1 MPKLF
6 NFYMA
11 RINFPF
17 LRKIAKTKGER
28 NMKLT
33 KAEYQQMLQKRA
45 PRSPLGRDVLWAG
58 AVGGLICVFGQA
70 VVNFYKGQGLDTDGA
85 AAATSITMIFL
96 GGLFT
101 ALHLYDKLAK
111 KAGAGTIV
119 PITGFANAVIAPA
132 IEFKTEGLILGTA
145 AKMFA
150 VAGPVIV
157 YGVTASVLYGLVYW
171 LNLRFF

>member
-1 MPKLF
+1 
-6 NFYMA
+6 
-11 RINFPF
+11 
-17 LRKIAKTKGER
+17 
-28 NMKLT
+28 MKLT
-33 KAEYQQMLQKRA
+33 KAEYQKMLEKRA
-45 PRSPLGRDVLWAG
+45 PKSPIGRDVVWA
-58 AVGGLICVFGQA
+58 AVVGGAICVVGQA

-85 AAATSITMIFL
+85 AAATSLTMIFL

-111 KAGAGTIV
+111 RAGAGTIV

-132 IEFKTEGLILGTA
+132 IEFKTEGFILGTA

-157 YGVTASVLYGLVYW
+157 YGVTASVIYGLVLY
-171 LNLRFF
+171 FFG

>member
-1 MPKLF
+1 
-6 NFYMA
+6 
-11 RINFPF
+11 
-17 LRKIAKTKGER
+17 
-28 NMKLT
+28 MKLT
-33 KAEYQQMLQKRA
+33 KAEYQKMLEKRA
-45 PRSPLGRDVLWAG
+45 PKSPIGRDVLWA
-58 AVGGLICVFGQA
+58 AVVGGAICVVGQA

-85 AAATSITMIFL
+85 AAATSLTMIFL

-111 KAGAGTIV
+111 RAGAGTIV

-132 IEFKTEGLILGTA
+132 IEFKTEGFILGTA

-157 YGVTASVLYGLVYW
+157 YGVTASVIYGLVLY
-171 LNLRFF
+171 FFG

>member
-1 MPKLF
+1 MPKLL

-11 RINFPF
+11 RIFFP
-17 LRKIAKTKGER
+17 LLHKIAKTKGER
-28 NMKLT
+28 IMKLT
-33 KAEYQQMLQKRA
+33 KAEYQKMLQKHA
-45 PRSPLGRDVLWAG
+45 PKSPMGKDVIWA
-58 AVGGLICVFGQA
+58 AVVGGAICVVGQ
-70 VVNFYKGQGLDTDGA
+70 VIVNFYKGQGMDSDGA

-111 KAGAGTIV
+111 RAGAGTIV
-119 PITGFANAVIAPA
+119 PITGFANAVISPA

-157 YGVTASVLYGLVYW
+157 YGVTASVIYGLIYW
-171 LNLRFF
+171 LNLTFF

>member
-1 MPKLF
+1 
-6 NFYMA
+6 
-11 RINFPF
+11 
-17 LRKIAKTKGER
+17 
-28 NMKLT
+28 MKLT
-33 KAEYQQMLQKRA
+33 KAEYQKMLEK
-45 PRSPLGRDVLWAG
+45 RSPKSPIGRDVFWAALIGG
-58 AVGGLICVFGQA
+58 AICVVGQA
-70 VVNFYKGQGLDTDGA
+70 VVNFFKGRGLDTDGA

-132 IEFKTEGLILGTA
+132 IEFKSEGFILGTA
-145 AKMFA
+145 AKMFV

-157 YGVTASVLYGLVYW
+157 YGIIASVIYGLALY
-171 LNLRFF
+171 FIG

>member
-1 MPKLF
+1 
-6 NFYMA
+6 MA
-11 RINFPF
+11 RIKFPV
-17 LRKIAKTKGER
+17 LRKITKTKGER
-28 NMKLT
+28 HMKLT
-33 KAEYQQMLQKRA
+33 KAEYQKMLEKRA
-45 PRSPLGRDVLWAG
+45 PKSPIGRDVFWAG
-58 AVGGLICVFGQA
+58 LVGGAICVLGQA
-70 VVNFYKGQGLDTDGA
+70 VVNFYKDRGLDTDGA

-119 PITGFANAVIAPA
+119 PITGFANAVISPA

-157 YGVTASVLYGLVYW
+157 YGITASVIYGLIYW
-171 LNLRFF
+171 LNITFF

>member
-1 MPKLF
+1 
-6 NFYMA
+6 
-11 RINFPF
+11 
-17 LRKIAKTKGER
+17 
-28 NMKLT
+28 MKLT
-33 KAEYQQMLQKRA
+33 KAEYQKMLQRRA
-45 PRSPLGRDVLWAG
+45 PKSPIGRDVFWAG
-58 AVGGLICVFGQA
+58 LVGGAICVVGQV
-70 VVNFYKGQGLDTDGA
+70 VVNFYKDRGLDTDAA

-101 ALHLYDKLAK
+101 ALHLYDRLAK

-157 YGVTASVLYGLVYW
+157 YGVTASVIYGLVYW
-171 LNLRFF
+171 LNITFF

>member
-1 MPKLF
+1 MFFQEAYLHPADREL
-6 NFYMA
+6 A
-11 RINFPF
+11 RTFVEDP
-17 LRKIAKTKGER
+17 
-28 NMKLT
+28 
-33 KAEYQQMLQKRA
+33 EYQKMLERRA
-45 PRSPLGRDVLWAG
+45 PRSPIGRDVLWA
-58 AVGGLICVFGQA
+58 AVVGGAICVVGQS
-70 VVNFYKGQGLDTDGA
+70 VINFYQGRGLDTDSA

-111 KAGAGTIV
+111 RAGAGTIV

-132 IEFKTEGLILGTA
+132 IEFKTEGFILGTA

-157 YGVTASVLYGLVYW
+157 YGVTASVIYGLILFY
-171 LNLRFF
+171 FGG

>member
-1 MPKLF
+1 
-6 NFYMA
+6 
-11 RINFPF
+11 
-17 LRKIAKTKGER
+17 
-28 NMKLT
+28 MKLT
-33 KAEYQQMLQKRA
+33 KAEYQKMLERRA
-45 PRSPLGRDVLWAG
+45 PRSPIGRDVLWA
-58 AVGGLICVFGQA
+58 AVVGGAICVVGQS
-70 VVNFYKGQGLDTDGA
+70 VINFYQGRGLDTDSA

-111 KAGAGTIV
+111 RAGAGTIV

-132 IEFKTEGLILGTA
+132 IEFKTEGFILGTA

-157 YGVTASVLYGLVYW
+157 YGVTASVIYGLILFY
-171 LNLRFF
+171 FGG

>member
-1 MPKLF
+1 
-6 NFYMA
+6 
-11 RINFPF
+11 
-17 LRKIAKTKGER
+17 
-28 NMKLT
+28 MKLT
-33 KAEYQQMLQKRA
+33 KAEYQKMLEK
-45 PRSPLGRDVLWAG
+45 RSPKSPIGRDVFWAALIGG
-58 AVGGLICVFGQA
+58 AICVVGQA
-70 VVNFYKGQGLDTDGA
+70 VVNFFKGRGLDTDGA

-132 IEFKTEGLILGTA
+132 IEFKSEGFILGTA
-145 AKMFA
+145 AKMFV

-157 YGVTASVLYGLVYW
+157 YGIITSVIYGLALY
-171 LNLRFF
+171 FIG

>member
-1 MPKLF
+1 
-6 NFYMA
+6 
-11 RINFPF
+11 
-17 LRKIAKTKGER
+17 
-28 NMKLT
+28 MKLT
-33 KAEYQQMLQKRA
+33 KAEYQKMLQRRA
-45 PRSPLGRDVLWAG
+45 PKSPIGRDVFWAG
-58 AVGGLICVFGQA
+58 LVGGAICVVGQV
-70 VVNFYKGQGLDTDGA
+70 VVNFYKDRGLDTDAA

-101 ALHLYDKLAK
+101 ALHLYDRLAK

-157 YGVTASVLYGLVYW
+157 YGVTASVIYGIILV
-171 LNLRFF
+171 LLQSF